1 MKFKAVIAP
10 EKLKPVLATLERNSN
25 DAKFQVSES
34 GIAIKSID
42 PANVALT
49 AISIPSEACDF
60 LLSDTGEIGIDVSK
74 LNDMISDA
82 ATGEPISLELLEEE
96 MKLKIVYGR
105 LNWKLSLISPD
116 SLPKEPRLPELDL
129 PCMAEF
135 ESSEFVKIVKASK
148 KVEDHIR
155 ISMEDDKVT
164 FVCKGNTDKVEAT
177 IPITELRSAKVGYG
191 SALFSLNYLEDI
203 AKPSAKAGY
212 VKLEWGPDYPLR
224 ASFTLNGGD
233 KAGVDFQYLIAP
245 RIETE

>member
-10 EKLKPVLATLERNSN
+10 EKLKPVLATLERNSD
-25 DAKFQVSES
+25 DARFNVSES

-49 AISIPSEACDF
+49 SISIPSEACDF
-60 LLSDTGEIGIDVSK
+60 LLSDTGEIGLDVSK

-135 ESSEFVKIVKASK
+135 ESSEFVKIVKAAK
-148 KVEDHIR
+148 KVEDHLR

-164 FVCKGNTDKVEAT
+164 FVCKGDTDKVEAT
-177 IPITELRSAKVGYG
+177 IPITELRNAKVGYG

-203 AKPSAKAGY
+203 AKPAAKAGY

-224 ASFTLNGGD
+224 ASFSLNSGD
-233 KAGVDFQYLIAP
+233 KAGVDFEYLIAP